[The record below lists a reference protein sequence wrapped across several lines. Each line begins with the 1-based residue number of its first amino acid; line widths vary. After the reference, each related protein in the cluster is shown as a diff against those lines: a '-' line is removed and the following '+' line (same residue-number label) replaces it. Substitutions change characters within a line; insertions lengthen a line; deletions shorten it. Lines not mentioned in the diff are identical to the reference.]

1 MGRGRGRG
9 DWGFLSLAQ
18 AAGHRAHH
26 FSFCSRS
33 FTSTVSLD
41 SVVYRSVRY
50 HPEAAA
56 GPHDSAYL
64 FERFKASMG

>member
-1 MGRGRGRG
+1 M
-9 DWGFLSLAQ
+9 AH
-18 AAGHRAHH
+18 AGGQRVHH

-50 HPEAAA
+50 HAEAAA

-64 FERFKASMG
+64 FERFKASRG